1 MFFDQLKEICD
12 GKGLKVTPTV
22 KAVGISPGVIDRWK
36 KGGKPTYETLK
47 KLSDYLDVPIE
58 ALTGEPMPEGDA
70 RVIHAKEREIFRE
83 NGVSVF
89 LDAGNKLSKDDL
101 DDIIEFIKFKQREI
115 GR

>member
-1 MFFDQLKEICD
+1 MFYDRLKEICD
-12 GKGLKVTPTV
+12 AKGTTPTTV
-22 KAVGISPGVIDRWK
+22 AKAIGISTGNVSRWK
-36 KGGKPTYETLK
+36 NGVNPKLPILR
-47 KLSDYLDVPIE
+47 KLSDYLEVPIE

>member
-22 KAVGISPGVIDRWK
+22 RAAGLSTGLIGNWK
-36 KGGKPTYETLK
+36 SGGKPTYETLK